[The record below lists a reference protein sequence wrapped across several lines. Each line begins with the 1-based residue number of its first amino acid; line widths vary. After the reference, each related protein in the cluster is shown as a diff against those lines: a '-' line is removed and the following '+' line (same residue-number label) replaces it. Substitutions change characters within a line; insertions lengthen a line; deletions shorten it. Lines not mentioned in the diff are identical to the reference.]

1 LCFSQNVLR
10 TVVSLSTTNSSGS
23 AVVDLAHVGGR
34 VNLATRSS
42 CPCRLL
48 TYDPLLIWKHP
59 SADVRAAGHKALS
72 AAYRSMLKKAAVD
85 ARLAADRVDMSQ
97 DEVTKLSKDAER
109 NEIIVAVVEAE
120 EQAGA
125 FQWQWSLTW
134 IVVQKA
140 VIVGNGD
147 DWLNA
152 THGSERI

>member
-1 LCFSQNVLR
+1 
-10 TVVSLSTTNSSGS
+10 
-23 AVVDLAHVGGR
+23 
-34 VNLATRSS
+34 
-42 CPCRLL
+42 
-48 TYDPLLIWKHP
+48 
-59 SADVRAAGHKALS
+59 
-72 AAYRSMLKKAAVD
+72 MLKKAAVD